1 MTNRIWQALL
11 AIVIGLFGFWGLW
24 VFSAHFTRVVTP
36 PVEPCQMRIV
46 EDKTFATTDDCWV
59 VLECK
64 NGESFE
70 SLFRGDNT
78 MECVEFL
85 NNQK

>member
-1 MTNRIWQALL
+1 
-11 AIVIGLFGFWGLW
+11 
-24 VFSAHFTRVVTP
+24 
-36 PVEPCQMRIV
+36 MRIV

-85 NNQK
+85 DMQR